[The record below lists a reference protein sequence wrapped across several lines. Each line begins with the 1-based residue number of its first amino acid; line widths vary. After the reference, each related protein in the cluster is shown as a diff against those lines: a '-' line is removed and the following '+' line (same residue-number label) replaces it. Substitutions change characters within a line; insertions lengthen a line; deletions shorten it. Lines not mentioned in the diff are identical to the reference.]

1 MCTPCPLTSV
11 RHRTQH
17 APAIDLTQWISA
29 RKRLKVDFV
38 SHSRPTSA
46 RMAHARRPKGN
57 RLLAALTDA
66 DWQRWRPRLECV
78 DLTRGQVLYE
88 PGRPRRH
95 AYFPTSAVVSLLCTV
110 ASGASTEIAVVGN
123 EGVVGISLL
132 LGADSTTNGSAVLIA
147 GRGFRIAAQAIQDE
161 FDRSDAVRRVLLRYI
176 QALATQIA
184 QTVICNRHH
193 SIEQQLCGL
202 LLHSLDR
209 LQGSEVVVT
218 QELIA
223 SRLGVR
229 RESVTAA
236 ASQLQAA
243 GLIHYCARPC
253 RRARPCGTR
262 ATILRVPRRGQ
273 EGVRPPVAAGT
284 RRTTGRPGPVDV
296 AGLAGSRLG
305 PPHAAAR
312 GRGHERSLKGRLSRP
327 VRVPARRRS
336 TARRCSDAVAPSPAL
351 RPRRPAPARSADAT

>member
-1 MCTPCPLTSV
+1 MA
-11 RHRTQH
+11 QH
-17 APAIDLTQWISA
+17 ED
-29 RKRLKVDFV
+29 
-38 SHSRPTSA
+38 
-46 RMAHARRPKGN
+46 PKDN
-57 RLLAALTDA
+57 RLLAALSGA
-66 DWQRWRPRLECV
+66 DWERWRPQLECV
-78 DLTRGQVLYE
+78 EMPRDQVLYE
-88 PGRPRRH
+88 PGLPRRH

-132 LGADSTTNGSAVLIA
+132 LGADSTTHGSAVLIA

-193 SIEQQLCGL
+193 SVEQQLCGL

-243 GLIHYCARPC
+243 GLIHYARGHIAVLDRVGLERRSCECHAVVKKEYDRLLPLEPAARP
-253 RRARPCGTR
+253 
-262 ATILRVPRRGQ
+262 ATPGRWSWPAWQ
-273 EGVRPPVAAGT
+273 AADPG
-284 RRTTGRPGPVDV
+284 RRTPRYE
-296 AGLAGSRLG
+296 
-305 PPHAAAR
+305 AAAMS
-312 GRGHERSLKGRLSRP
+312 E
-327 VRVPARRRS
+327 A
-336 TARRCSDAVAPSPAL
+336 
-351 RPRRPAPARSADAT
+351 